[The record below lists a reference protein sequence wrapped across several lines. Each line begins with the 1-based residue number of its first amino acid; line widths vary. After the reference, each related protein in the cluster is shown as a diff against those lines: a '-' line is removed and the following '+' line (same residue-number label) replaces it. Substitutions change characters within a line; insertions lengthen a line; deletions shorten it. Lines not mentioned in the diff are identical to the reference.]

1 MGPSLKNAMAGTAG
15 FYKNMRDI
23 PVFRAAE
30 KGVPHFNA
38 EIFQALSM
46 PQRVMWIVLE
56 VSDRRVRTAHGRILY
71 ERGFP
76 EVEAKEIATD

>member
-46 PQRVMWIVLE
+46 PQRVMWIVLWTGRFE
-56 VSDRRVRTAHGRILY
+56 VSDRRVRTAW
-71 ERGFP
+71 
-76 EVEAKEIATD
+76 TDSVRTWFSRS